1 MQEWWHSNN
10 YLRRSPQKTL
20 NRDLRRLSLRVVAVH
35 DEIKPQRNRNPF
47 LAHGVLFVPED
58 WIPILVDSLYRIR
71 KQYGF
76 FDEVHWRTITGAGS
90 NSQFCVAREWIKYYL
105 ATAIRGCTF
114 KAFIVEDGPNRRF
127 PYPGDIDYP
136 EHLLKSTKASLK
148 AGIAWS
154 FHRERKVR
162 LQLIFDD
169 TDNEMERSIASQ
181 VHDVLQAECNT
192 LRLDGMKR
200 YPWLRVSPVEF
211 HPSNPKESSSES
223 LPYTEFIQLCDLL
236 LGASF
241 QALQLS
247 QPPKNQPG
255 RRQLAKSIME
265 VLAETLQVPWFQQI
279 QVHRKFSVSLY
290 PDKFNFAYPAALR
303 MARSSCRPTG
313 HYLPGPRATTHNN
326 EGRFTTR
333 SLRTLAPTFHPLDNL
348 SYTSAV
354 SRTLR
359 RHTRRCDYGRASKGP
374 RLRDGDRP
382 RDGGG

>member
-20 NRDLRRLSLRVVAVH
+20 TRDLRRLSLRVVAVH
-35 DEIKPQRNRNPF
+35 DEIKPERGRNPF
-47 LAHGVLFVPED
+47 LAHGILFVPED
-58 WIPILVDSLYRIR
+58 WIAALVDAMDRIR
-71 KQYGF
+71 KEYCY

-90 NSQFCVAREWIKYYL
+90 NSQFCVARDWIKYYL
-105 ATAIRGCTF
+105 TTAIRGCAF
-114 KAFIVEDGPNRRF
+114 KAFIVEDGLNRRF
-127 PYPGDIDYP
+127 PYPGDSDYA
-136 EHLLKSTKASLK
+136 EHLLQSTKTSLK

-154 FHRERKVR
+154 FYRERKVR

-169 TDNEMERSIASQ
+169 TDNELDRSVAWQ

-192 LRLDGMKR
+192 KRLEGMKR

-211 HPSNPKESSSES
+211 LSSNPRAATSES

-290 PDKFNFAYPAALR
+290 PDKYNFAYPAALR
-303 MARSSCRPTG
+303 MAPSSCRPPDL
-313 HYLPGPRATTHNN
+313 YLPGLEPPHPAT
-326 EGRFTTR
+326 
-333 SLRTLAPTFHPLDNL
+333 
-348 SYTSAV
+348 
-354 SRTLR
+354 
-359 RHTRRCDYGRASKGP
+359 KGDSP
-374 RLRDGDRP
+374 DTA
-382 RDGGG
+382 